1 MLIMG
6 LILCLMVFYRN
17 IQTLGSHIG
26 VSGMQ
31 AIGLVK
37 DSKEVSIGGI
47 PLLCYDVIFIST
59 FVYVFLF
66 TNNVI
71 VCKDRI
77 GVIWS
82 TFFVVCWAL

>member
-37 DSKEVSIGGI
+37 DSKK
-47 PLLCYDVIFIST
+47 CQ
-59 FVYVFLF
+59 
-66 TNNVI
+66 
-71 VCKDRI
+71 
-77 GVIWS
+77 
-82 TFFVVCWAL
+82 